1 MSAVRRAITLPVDRE
16 RAWRAVTE
24 ELDAWLADEVDLDPR
39 EGGAV
44 TVRWNDGRER
54 TGVVEDVAE
63 ERRLSFRWSEDGS
76 EESLVELTLDEVE
89 DGTRVTVLEAPVRAL
104 VDGTAELAPV
114 SGAWGPQMTAL
125 AGSVSR
131 TSRSGPYA
139 SQSGTFVVRV
149 GAIA

>member
-24 ELDAWLADEVDLDPR
+24 ELDAWLADEVDLDPV

-44 TVRWNDGRER
+44 TVRWSDGRER

-76 EESLVELTLDEVE
+76 EESLVELTLDDVE
-89 DGTRVTVLEAPVRAL
+89 EGTRVTVLEAPMRSLA
-104 VDGTAELAPV
+104 DGTAILAPAA
-114 SGAWGPQMTAL
+114 GAWGPQMRAL
-125 AGSVSR
+125 HAQTSR
-131 TSRSGPYA
+131 TGPYRGY
-139 SQSGTFVVRV
+139 SGTFGARV
-149 GAIA
+149 ALRA

>member
-54 TGVVEDVAE
+54 TGIVEDVAE
-63 ERRLSFRWSEDGS
+63 ERRLSFRWSDDGS

-89 DGTRVTVLEAPVRAL
+89 EGTRVTVLEAPVRAL
-104 VDGTAELAPV
+104 ADGTATLAPAA
-114 SGAWGPQMTAL
+114 GAWGPQMSAL
-125 AGSVSR
+125 AQ
-131 TSRSGPYA
+131 TSGATGYSAQR
-139 SQSGTFVVRV
+139 GTFSAGV

>member
-76 EESLVELTLDEVE
+76 EESLVELTLDDVE
-89 DGTRVTVLEAPVRAL
+89 EGTRVTVLEAPVRAL
-104 VDGTAELAPV
+104 VDGTATLTPAA
-114 SGAWGPQMTAL
+114 GAWGPQMRAL
-125 AGSVSR
+125 AQ
-131 TSRSGPYA
+131 TSGATGYSAQR
-139 SQSGTFVVRV
+139 GTFAGRV
-149 GAIA
+149 ALFA